1 MSTAFFIYDKP
12 TSKSDYIKIVD
23 REHCRRLV
31 MLYVP
36 ELERYCSTTWVA
48 RHLMTVQAWYDKYIL
63 EIDCIKDRPK
73 CKNCGSPV
81 AFYSVIEGYK
91 QYCSPKCAAS
101 NDAALQANRERN
113 LKYWKEHPE
122 TRKQIGQ
129 TLRAWHATHQISA
142 ETRQK
147 LSNSIR
153 LLNKLHPERRKQAYA
168 NTIANMT
175 DEQLLAFCRTRWSAG
190 GRGIRN
196 KLYIDTLKFCIVSKS
211 NVIDN
216 AYVEVKSN
224 FEKDFVMLFEQCSIM
239 WAYEP
244 CVINIAGKTTCYLP
258 DFMLQYNGNT
268 YIVECKMWKFLEDD
282 RTKVRLSA
290 MHDYCMQHGYI
301 DLLLTENDMT
311 KEVLLSK
318 LNCQQH

>member
-73 CKNCGSPV
+73 CKNCGKHV
-81 AFYSVIEGYK
+81 AFYSAIEGYK

-129 TLRAWHATHQISA
+129 TLRVWHATHQISA
-142 ETRQK
+142 ETIQK
-147 LSNSIR
+147 RINSIK
-153 LLNKLHPERRKQAYA
+153 LLDKLHPERRKQAYA
-168 NTIANMT
+168 KTIDNMT
-175 DEQLLAFCRTRWSAG
+175 DAQLLAFCRTRWRVG
-190 GRGIRN
+190 GRGIRH
-196 KLYIDTLKFCIVSKS
+196 KLYIDTLQFCIVDKS

-224 FEKDFVMLFEQCSIM
+224 FEKDFVMLFEQCDIM

-244 CVINIAGKTTCYLP
+244 CVIKIAGKTVCYLP

-268 YIVECKMWKFLEDD
+268 CVVECKMWKFLEDD

-318 LNCQQH
+318 LN